1 MMAALP
7 YKDETTG
14 KKRQVAKMFDNI
26 SGKYDFLNH
35 FLSLGVDKTWRRKA
49 INTLM
54 PYKPQFILDV
64 ATGTGDF
71 AIQALKLKP
80 VKVTGIDI
88 SEGMLNKGRA
98 KLAARQLT
106 GRVELLA
113 GDSENIP
120 FEENKF
126 DAVTVA
132 FGVRNFEDLERGL
145 REIYRVLRPGGHLV
159 VLEFSSPRLFPF
171 RQIYNFYF
179 RHILPKIGRL
189 ISKDQAAYTY
199 LPESVRLF
207 PDGEKFTN
215 ILRSVGFKKTTCKS
229 LTFGISSVYSG
240 QK

>member
-1 MMAALP
+1 MSALP
-7 YKDETTG
+7 YKHEATG
-14 KKRQVAKMFDNI
+14 KKQQVAKMFDNI

-35 FLSLGVDKTWRRKA
+35 FLSLGVDKIWRRKA
-49 INTLM
+49 INLL
-54 PYKPQFILDV
+54 KPHKPRFILDV

-71 AIQALKLKP
+71 AIQALTLDP

-98 KLAARQLT
+98 KLAARQLN

-120 FEENKF
+120 FAENKF

-132 FGVRNFEDLERGL
+132 FGVRNFEDLEKGL

-159 VLEFSSPRLFPF
+159 VLEFSRPRLFPF
-171 RQIYNFYF
+171 KQVYNFYF
-179 RHILPKIGRL
+179 RRILPGIGRL
-189 ISKDQAAYTY
+189 VSKDRAAYTY
-199 LPESVRLF
+199 LPESVRHF
-207 PDGEKFTN
+207 PDGDNFTN
-215 ILRSVGFKKTTCKS
+215 ILRNVGFKKTTCKA